1 VTDVRFVD
9 ATPFGFGWIAPEPK
23 FMQRCSHALRVG
35 ESVWVTDPVAADGV
49 VDRIRALGEPAGVLV
64 LIDRHARDS
73 ERVAQE
79 LGVPRYVAP
88 QEPPIAP
95 FDLVP
100 LGKERA
106 LWLPE
111 HAALVVGE
119 ALGTVQYYRAPDE
132 RVGIHPFRRLLP
144 PRELAAFEPEHL
156 LFSHGEGVHGPE
168 AVSALRETL
177 AHGRVRTAS
186 WLWAGL
192 KAHGPFSR
200 RGR

>member
-9 ATPFGFGWIAPEPK
+9 ETPFGFGWIAPEPK

-119 ALGTVQYYRAPDE
+119 ALGTVQYYRTSGWGSTRFGACCLRASSRHSSRSTCCSATAKACTGRRRCRRCARRSRTGGCE
-132 RVGIHPFRRLLP
+132 RRAG
-144 PRELAAFEPEHL
+144 
-156 LFSHGEGVHGPE
+156 SGP
-168 AVSALRETL
+168 A
-177 AHGRVRTAS
+177 
-186 WLWAGL
+186 
-192 KAHGPFSR
+192 
-200 RGR
+200 